1 MVAEIAYNERKNG
14 GHDGTTDGEPWKVVT
29 PDIISIDQHPV
40 RQSRTMTE
48 RDFKSENMDASSRA
62 STAEHDGNSAIGPVH
77 ESPGHLIR
85 RCHQI
90 AIGLF
95 LDTYNKFGITSPQ
108 LSILMVVKDRPG
120 IDQTQLSGLVALDR
134 TNTATTLTRLEQ
146 KGLVRR
152 ESRPPDRRTR
162 HVYITQAGKDLLDRL
177 PPEPEA
183 VSDRLLDELSPAER
197 YLFIEILKK
206 IVTSKNSWSRAPLHP
221 KLRDRFGPPKTRK
234 SSSKAKSRARKGKD

>member
-1 MVAEIAYNERKNG
+1 
-14 GHDGTTDGEPWKVVT
+14 
-29 PDIISIDQHPV
+29 
-40 RQSRTMTE
+40 MTE
-48 RDFKSENMDASSRA
+48 NDFKTGPEDDPSEVPISEYSG
-62 STAEHDGNSAIGPVH
+62 EIGPVH

-95 LDTYNKFGITSPQ
+95 LDTYNKYGITSPQ

-162 HVYITQAGKDLLDRL
+162 HVYITEAGETLLRNL
-177 PPEPEA
+177 PSEPEA
-183 VSDRLLDELSPAER
+183 VSDRLLDELNPAER
-197 YLFIEILKK
+197 YLFVEILKK
-206 IVTSKNSWSRAPLHP
+206 IVNSKNSWSRAPLHP
-221 KLRDRFGPPKTRK
+221 KLRDRFGPPKTGGK
-234 SSSKAKSRARKGKD
+234 GAAAKGKTKAKAKAGKTKR

>member
-1 MVAEIAYNERKNG
+1 MIEN
-14 GHDGTTDGEPWKVVT
+14 
-29 PDIISIDQHPV
+29 
-40 RQSRTMTE
+40 
-48 RDFKSENMDASSRA
+48 DFKTGQGDDPSEVPAPEHSS
-62 STAEHDGNSAIGPVH
+62 EIGPVH

-95 LDTYNKFGITSPQ
+95 LDTYNKYGITSPQ
-108 LSILMVVKDRPG
+108 LSILMVVRDRPG

-146 KGLVRR
+146 KRLVRR

-162 HVYITQAGKDLLDRL
+162 HVYITEQGEALLRNL
-177 PPEPEA
+177 PSEPEA
-183 VSDRLLDELSPAER
+183 VSDRLLDKLNPAER
-197 YLFIEILKK
+197 YLFVEILKK

-221 KLRDRFGPPKTRK
+221 KLRDRFGPPKAGGKKRAAT
-234 SSSKAKSRARKGKD
+234 SKAKANPRKGKR